1 MRHALLSVIALAAFI
16 VAVPV
21 EAGPKPAPKATPD
34 LVRVRI
40 NTSEGSIVVALDARH
55 APLTTANFLAYVD
68 DGRLDG
74 TNFYRAARSKGAPKF
89 GFIQGGVGTDVRRFL
104 PPLPLEPTSKTGIR
118 HLDATLSMA
127 HGDNPNSATCNFTIS
142 VGADPSL
149 DARGKSLGYAAF
161 GHVVSGMDVVRRILA
176 APTGGGVG
184 AMRGQMLARPVQ
196 LISAQRL
203 DGVAK
208 PSGHVKPW
216 LLGRPG

>member
-1 MRHALLSVIALAAFI
+1 MRPFLLSVLALAAF
-16 VAVPV
+16 AVGAP
-21 EAGPKPAPKATPD
+21 AAPKPAAKAAPG

-40 NTSEGSIVVALDARH
+40 NTSEGAIVVALDARH

-74 TNFYRAARSKGAPKF
+74 TNFYRAARSKGAPKL

-104 PPLPLEPTSKTGIR
+104 PPVPLEPTSKTGI
-118 HLDATLSMA
+118 HHDVGAISMA
-127 HGDNPNSATCNFTIS
+127 HGPNPNSATCNFTIS
-142 VGADPSL
+142 TAADPGL
-149 DARGKSLGYAAF
+149 DAKGKYPGYAAF

-176 APTGGGVG
+176 LPSGGGTG
-184 AMRGQMLARPVQ
+184 AMRGQMLVHPVT

-216 LLGRPG
+216 LIGPPRY

>member
-1 MRHALLSVIALAAFI
+1 MRHFLLSFLALLAFAVGAPAA
-16 VAVPV
+16 A
-21 EAGPKPAPKATPD
+21 KPAPQAG
-34 LVRVRI
+34 LVRVRLV
-40 NTSEGSIVVALDARH
+40 TSEGAIVVALDARH

-74 TNFYRAARSKGAPKF
+74 TTFYRAARSKSAPKL
-89 GFIQGGVGTDVRRFL
+89 GFIQGGVGTDLRRVL

-118 HLDATLSMA
+118 HGEGTISMA
-127 HGDNPNSATCNFTIS
+127 HGDNVNSATCNFTIS
-142 VGADPSL
+142 TTADPSL
-149 DARGKSLGYAAF
+149 DAKGKYPGYAAF

-176 APTGGGVG
+176 LPSGGGTG
-184 AMRGQMLARPVQ
+184 AMRGQMIVHPVK

-216 LLGRPG
+216 LIGLPR

>member
-1 MRHALLSVIALAAFI
+1 MRHFLLSIFALVAFASGAPAA
-16 VAVPV
+16 
-21 EAGPKPAPKATPD
+21 PKPAPKAAPG
-34 LVRVRI
+34 LVRVRLV
-40 NTSEGSIVVALDARH
+40 TSEGAIVLALDARH

-74 TNFYRAARSKGAPKF
+74 TNFYRAARSKGAPKL

-104 PPLPLEPTSKTGIR
+104 PPVPLEPTSKTGL
-118 HLDATLSMA
+118 HHDAWAISMA

-142 VGADPSL
+142 TAADPSL
-149 DARGKSLGYAAF
+149 DAKGKYPGYAAF

-176 APTGGGVG
+176 APSGGGTG
-184 AMRGQMLARPVQ
+184 AMRGQMLVHPVQ

-216 LLGRPG
+216 LIGPPR

>member
-1 MRHALLSVIALAAFI
+1 MRPFVLSILALLAFAYAAP
-16 VAVPV
+16 AAAKMAPQ
-21 EAGPKPAPKATPD
+21 AG
-34 LVRVRI
+34 LVRVRLV
-40 NTSEGSIVVALDARH
+40 TSEGAIVVALDARR

-74 TNFYRAARSKGAPKF
+74 TNFYRAARTKGAPKL

-118 HLDATLSMA
+118 HVEGTISMA
-127 HGDNPNSATCNFTIS
+127 HGPNPNSATCNFTIS
-142 VGADPSL
+142 TAADPGL
-149 DARGKSLGYAAF
+149 DAKGKNPGYAAF

-176 APTGGGVG
+176 SPSGGGTG
-184 AMRGQMLARPVQ
+184 AMRGQMLVRPVT

-208 PSGHVKPW
+208 PTGRIKPW
-216 LLGRPG
+216 LMGIRR

>member
-1 MRHALLSVIALAAFI
+1 MRPFLLPILALAAF
-16 VAVPV
+16 ATAAP
-21 EAGPKPAPKATPD
+21 AAPKPALKVAPG

-40 NTSEGSIVVALDARH
+40 NTSEGAIVVALDARH

-74 TNFYRAARSKGAPKF
+74 TNFYRAARSKGAPKL

-118 HLDATLSMA
+118 HGEGTISMA

-142 VGADPSL
+142 TAAGPGL
-149 DARGKSLGYAAF
+149 DAKGKFPGYAAF

-176 APTGGGVG
+176 LPSGGGTG
-184 AMRGQMLARPVQ
+184 AMRGQMLVHPVT

-216 LLGRPG
+216 LIGPPRY

>member
-1 MRHALLSVIALAAFI
+1 MRPLLLSVLALIAFASAAP
-16 VAVPV
+16 A
-21 EAGPKPAPKATPD
+21 APKPAPKAAPG

-40 NTSEGSIVVALDARH
+40 VTSEGTIVVALDARH

-74 TNFYRAARSKGAPKF
+74 TNFYRAARSKGAPKL

-104 PPLPLEPTSKTGIR
+104 PPVPLEPTSKTGIR
-118 HLDATLSMA
+118 HGEGVISMA

-142 VGADPSL
+142 TAADPSL
-149 DARGKSLGYAAF
+149 DARGKYPGYAAF

-176 APTGGGVG
+176 SPSGGGTG
-184 AMRGQMLARPVQ
+184 AMRGQMIVHPVK

-203 DGVAK
+203 DGAAK

-216 LLGRPG
+216 LIGPPR

>member
-1 MRHALLSVIALAAFI
+1 MRAFLLSILVLAT
-16 VAVPV
+16 VASAAP
-21 EAGPKPAPKATPD
+21 AAPKPAPKASPD

-40 NTSEGSIVVALDARH
+40 NTSEGAIVVALDARH

-89 GFIQGGVGTDVRRFL
+89 GFIQGGVGSDVRRFL
-104 PPLPLEPTSKTGIR
+104 PVVPLEPTSKTGL
-118 HLDATLSMA
+118 HHGDATISMA

-149 DARGKSLGYAAF
+149 DAKGKNLGYAAF

-176 APTGGGVG
+176 APSGGGTG
-184 AMRGQMLARPVQ
+184 AMRGQMLVRPVK

-216 LLGRPG
+216 LLGMPG